1 MPWTLSPTHPSIHH
15 RLTHAIDRLIDWL
28 ARPPLYYQE
37 MVECIETYDDRLK
50 TEGQLLL
57 NACLELERPPR
68 HACFFD
74 FSAIGI
80 DAAHDNDMRVR
91 GGVDG

>member
-1 MPWTLSPTHPSIHH
+1 MI
-15 RLTHAIDRLIDWL
+15 
-28 ARPPLYYQE
+28 
-37 MVECIETYDDRLK
+37 ECIETYDDRLK

-74 FSAIGI
+74 FSATGI
-80 DAAHDNDMRVR
+80 DAAHDNDMRVSGFGGGR
-91 GGVDG
+91 GCSGCGLSPSSINPSVD

>member
-1 MPWTLSPTHPSIHH
+1 
-15 RLTHAIDRLIDWL
+15 
-28 ARPPLYYQE
+28 

-57 NACLELERPPR
+57 NACLEMERPPR

-74 FSAIGI
+74 FSATGI
-80 DAAHDNDMRVR
+80 DAAHENDMRV
-91 GGVDG
+91 GGWVRRWFCGLLLCWLLGS